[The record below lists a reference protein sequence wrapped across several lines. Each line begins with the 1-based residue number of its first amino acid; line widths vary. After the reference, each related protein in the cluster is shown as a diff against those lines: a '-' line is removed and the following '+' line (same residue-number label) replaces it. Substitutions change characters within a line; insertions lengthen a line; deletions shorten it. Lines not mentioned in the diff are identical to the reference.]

1 MVCRA
6 RGVQP
11 AAHWLSVRS
20 RAPSPP
26 VLTSFVSRAGG
37 GGGLRSSTAPSK
49 PVSTH
54 LYRARITAQPQCC
67 HLDHQVHTGHTS
79 SRFVTHSS
87 HFYGARITAHCHF
100 YPAQVAATL
109 LPVFRL
115 RYGIPM
121 SRLLH
126 SIISIPPRRRHT
138 RVVRLQHSKVCL
150 FYPAQVAAT
159 LLPQRML
166 HMASL
171 CHGIWPSSGPHRSTS
186 TVHLVVTW
194 FRDKEAL

>member
-1 MVCRA
+1 MRFLVRRSLRDSSSWPQRLFFSTSHSGFSSIYCRA
-6 RGVQP
+6 STPPRQKNFPALAVPATVVLPSAAPTSRFWSHRGMQP

-37 GGGLRSSTAPSK
+37 GGGLRSSTAPSE

-67 HLDHQVHTGHTS
+67 PLDHQVHTGHTS

-100 YPAQVAATL
+100 YPA
-109 LPVFRL
+109 
-115 RYGIPM
+115 
-121 SRLLH
+121 
-126 SIISIPPRRRHT
+126 RRR
-138 RVVRLQHSKVCL
+138 QHFC
-150 FYPAQVAAT
+150 Q
-159 LLPQRML
+159 
-166 HMASL
+166 
-171 CHGIWPSSGPHRSTS
+171 SS
-186 TVHLVVTW
+186 
-194 FRDKEAL
+194 A